1 MHETQRIHTQAQR
14 APQTFVRSFSVSAVK
29 MDLVQDLYVNQL
41 KSYKPAAKSADAHVG
56 SVRTFSAPKAPSAP
70 TLPSDLAAELSKF
83 DAQEPTIGGSAP
95 KAAAAATAEGN
106 ESADEYLKFLEQ
118 DLPKAE
124 KHH

>member
-1 MHETQRIHTQAQR
+1 MASILRLTAQR

-41 KSYKPAAKSADAHVG
+41 KSYKPAAKTADAHVG

-83 DAQEPTIGGSAP
+83 DAQEPTIGGSAAP
-95 KAAAAATAEGN
+95 KTSGAAPAEGN